1 MLYAVSVTNCI
12 KSYSLFFYY
21 SLKSRMSD
29 RNMLEGIFYRRIDSV
44 DHLLNTTVD
53 SNDLSD
59 LIKRFSD
66 IRLIVLDSIA
76 FHFRYSLLSMENTSS
91 NIGKLHRISQALNKI
106 AYTYNVV
113 VIITNQ
119 MTTRPNVPGL

>member
-1 MLYAVSVTNCI
+1 
-12 KSYSLFFYY
+12 
-21 SLKSRMSD
+21 MSD

-91 NIGKLHRISQALNKI
+91 NVGKLHRISQALNKI